1 MKLSISLVALALV
14 TLTACSNNNEKKIMV
29 LSKGDAKVDVTGKSI
44 EVTNGAGS
52 SEAEMV
58 YKTADKVVLKVKEND
73 KVVEIEIPENGY
85 YILNTKQDT
94 IIGSYQNY
102 TSVEVA
108 NDTSKLITQ
117 EMIKKSIDSLIALTE
132 GKNIS
137 AANRNFFILPYTAV
151 KITANTKATI
161 VAPFHN
167 MTTIEK
173 EGDQDPEVYRF
184 YSIKQIREKIEKQK
198 ALTIATPGK

>member
-1 MKLSISLVALALV
+1 MKFNLSLIAVALV
-14 TLTACSNNNEKKIMV
+14 TLTACSSNEKKIMV
-29 LSKGDAKVDVTGKSI
+29 LSKGDAKVDLTAKTI

-52 SEAEMV
+52 GETEML
-58 YKTADKVVLKVKEND
+58 YNTADKVVLKVKEND

-102 TSVEVA
+102 TSVEAA

-137 AANRNFFILPYTAV
+137 AANRNYYIPPYTAIKV
-151 KITANTKATI
+151 TSNTKAFI
-161 VAPFHN
+161 VGPYHN
-167 MTTIEK
+167 MTTIQK
-173 EGDQDPEVYRF
+173 EGDQEPEVYRF

-198 ALTIATPGK
+198 ALTVATPGK